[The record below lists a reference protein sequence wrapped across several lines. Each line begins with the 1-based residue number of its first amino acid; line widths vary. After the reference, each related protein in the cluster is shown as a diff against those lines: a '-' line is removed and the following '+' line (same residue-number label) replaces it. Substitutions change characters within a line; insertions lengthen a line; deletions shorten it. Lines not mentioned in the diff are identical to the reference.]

1 MNGIARPN
9 ENSIKYIT
17 PEFNVSELDERVNN
31 FCKQVCGHTPQVLS
45 LTKDT
50 LYKQISM
57 PIDQAYNF
65 ASQAMVDNLQM
76 PETKKGIQSF
86 LKKD

>member
-1 MNGIARPN
+1 
-9 ENSIKYIT
+9 
-17 PEFNVSELDERVNN
+17 
-31 FCKQVCGHTPQVLS
+31 
-45 LTKDT
+45 
-50 LYKQISM
+50 M

-76 PETKKGIQSF
+76 PETKKGVQSF